1 MILTI
6 PSRYQIMSKELF
18 TRLKT
23 ALKARGLT
31 YADIA
36 ERLDVSEIT
45 VKRLFAEQDC
55 KLSRL
60 NAICRAAGLQLHEL
74 VEATG
79 QNPAPPNQLSGK
91 QSRALS
97 ANRSLL
103 SVFLL
108 LLNRY
113 EPARIQAIYQLTDQT
128 LYQYLRSL
136 EQLQLIQLTDNRDVK
151 LLIEPPVDFLA
162 DKSLDQEIR
171 KINADFLNWVFN
183 HRHRTGYQFE
193 SVTRH
198 MSRASAE
205 EIHRDISELNDKIKH
220 LARRDHLLMPEMELT
235 GYKLSCAFGLTP
247 FDQLFSVRAQDV
259 PELVPSVQH
268 P

>member
-1 MILTI
+1 
-6 PSRYQIMSKELF
+6 MSKELF
-18 TRLKT
+18 SRLKT

-36 ERLDVSEIT
+36 KRLEVSEIT
-45 VKRLFAEQDC
+45 IKRIFAEQDC

-60 NAICRAAGLQLHEL
+60 SAICRAADLQLQEL
-74 VEATG
+74 IEAAE
-79 QNPAPPNQLSGK
+79 QNLSPPNRLSVR
-91 QSRALS
+91 QSQALS

-113 EPARIQAIYQLTDQT
+113 APARIQAIHQLTDQV
-128 LYQYLRSL
+128 LYRYLRTL
-136 EQLQLIQLTDNRDVK
+136 EQLQLIQLTDTNTVK

-162 DKSLDQEIR
+162 HQSLDQLIREI
-171 KINADFLNWVFN
+171 NEDFLCWVFN
-183 HRHRTGYQFE
+183 HRHSTGYRFE
-193 SVTRH
+193 SVSRH

-205 EIHRDISELNDKIKH
+205 EIYRDISELNDKIKR
-220 LARRDHLLMPEMELT
+220 LARRDHLLVPSKELS

-247 FDQLFSVRAQDV
+247 FDRLFSVRAQDA
-259 PELVPSVQH
+259 PDLAPSAPH

>member
-1 MILTI
+1 
-6 PSRYQIMSKELF
+6 MSKELF

-31 YADIA
+31 YASLA
-36 ERLDVSEIT
+36 ERLEVSEIT
-45 VKRLFAEQDC
+45 IKRIFAEQDC

-60 NAICRAAGLQLHEL
+60 NAICRVAGIQLHDL
-74 VEATG
+74 IEATA
-79 QNPAPPNQLSGK
+79 QSPMPANQLSGE
-91 QSRALS
+91 QSHALS

-113 EPARIQAIYQLTDQT
+113 EPARIQTIYQLSDQI

-136 EQLQLIQLTDNRDVK
+136 EQLQLIQLVDNHNVK

-162 DKSLDQEIR
+162 DKSLDQEIC
-171 KINADFLNWVFN
+171 KINADFLTWVFN
-183 HRHRTGYQFE
+183 HRHRNGYQLE
-193 SVTRH
+193 SVSRH

-205 EIHRDISELNDKIKH
+205 EIHQDIAELNDKIKY
-220 LARRDHLLMPEMELT
+220 LARRDHMLMPEMELT

-247 FDQLFSVRAQDV
+247 FDQLFSVRAQDA